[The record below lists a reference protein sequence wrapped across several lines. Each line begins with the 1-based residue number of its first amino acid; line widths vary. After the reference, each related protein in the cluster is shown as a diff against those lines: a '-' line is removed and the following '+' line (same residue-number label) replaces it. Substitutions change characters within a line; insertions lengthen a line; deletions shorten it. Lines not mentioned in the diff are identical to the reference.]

1 LPPSPLSLRA
11 PPPHPAEAHRA
22 SQMDQPTH
30 TAAALASMLPC
41 PPTRLAASALA
52 RTVCAAIILGG
63 IPGPAAASTA
73 QAGNAALEPSSAT
86 TRALADDASPAS
98 APHPPTPGP
107 PGEGSSVATG
117 QAGTPSSAT
126 GAGSGGLGTGGAA
139 SNSAGPAL
147 GASAGPGVSN
157 SAEPGVGNSSAEAA
171 AAQAPQPRQFRQLPQ
186 PPRPAGAAPAWD
198 ALNASQQ
205 QWLAPLARVWHEL
218 PASDRHAWI
227 QLSRQLP
234 RLSQQ
239 AQAQARERMQQWS
252 AFTPQQRQ
260 AARENFRLARKLN
273 ESSLSQ
279 GQLQALWDRY
289 QELTPEQRA
298 VLRAAGQTAT
308 TAARHAG
315 AATPL
320 AKEASRPLPPVD
332 RHGRMA
338 Q

>member
-1 LPPSPLSLRA
+1 
-11 PPPHPAEAHRA
+11 
-22 SQMDQPTH
+22 
-30 TAAALASMLPC
+30 MLPC
-41 PPTRLAASALA
+41 PPTRLAAGALA

-139 SNSAGPAL
+139 SNSAGPGL
-147 GASAGPGVSN
+147 GASAGPGVSNSAGSGVSNSAGSGVSN

>member
-1 LPPSPLSLRA
+1 
-11 PPPHPAEAHRA
+11 
-22 SQMDQPTH
+22 M
-30 TAAALASMLPC
+30 TAATALATLLLSCASTQCWAANQALQAG
-41 PPTRLAASALA
+41 TRAGIELASTTPSATA
-52 RTVCAAIILGG
+52 TTTTTATTTATST
-63 IPGPAAASTA
+63 ATATSSASTA
-73 QAGNAALEPSSAT
+73 SSAPTAGSGTVQPAPSSADP
-86 TRALADDASPAS
+86 ADTPTASPGGEAS
-98 APHPPTPGP
+98 ITSDTA
-107 PGEGSSVATG
+107 G
-117 QAGTPSSAT
+117 Q
-126 GAGSGGLGTGGAA
+126 GLGSTG
-139 SNSAGPAL
+139 SAVPGMPAL
-147 GASAGPGVSN
+147 GPGSSASAHPDTFSATPGGASGRAAPPSGPLLRSV
-157 SAEPGVGNSSAEAA
+157 
-171 AAQAPQPRQFRQLPQ
+171 R
-186 PPRPAGAAPAWD
+186 AAPAWES
-198 ALNASQQ
+198 LNTTQQ
-205 QWLAPLARVWHEL
+205 HWLAPLAKVWHEL

-260 AARENFRLARKLN
+260 AARENFRLAQKLN
-273 ESSLSQ
+273 ESRLSQ

-289 QELTPEQRA
+289 QDLTPEQRA

>member
-1 LPPSPLSLRA
+1 
-11 PPPHPAEAHRA
+11 
-22 SQMDQPTH
+22 
-30 TAAALASMLPC
+30 MLPC
-41 PPTRLAASALA
+41 PPARLAAGALA

-86 TRALADDASPAS
+86 TRAPADDASPAS

-147 GASAGPGVSN
+147 GASAGPGASNSAGSGVSN

>member
-1 LPPSPLSLRA
+1 
-11 PPPHPAEAHRA
+11 
-22 SQMDQPTH
+22 
-30 TAAALASMLPC
+30 MLPC
-41 PPTRLAASALA
+41 PPTRLAAGALA

-86 TRALADDASPAS
+86 TRAPADDASPES

-126 GAGSGGLGTGGAA
+126 VAGSSGLGTGGAA
-139 SNSAGPAL
+139 SNSAGPGL
-147 GASAGPGVSN
+147 GASAGPGVSNSASGVSN